1 MEFWPGSMSWIVYII
16 ITIVKQDWESYITTQ
31 IWSLVRFPHVMV
43 FIYFFAIYI
52 FKGYW
57 WEN

>member
-1 MEFWPGSMSWIVYII
+1 MSWIVYII
-16 ITIVKQDWESYITTQ
+16 IIIVKQDWESHITTQ

-43 FIYFFAIYI
+43 FIYIFAIYI